1 MVTTCRRAKDK
12 GETEHTTIKTKIKT
26 KTKKPHYFTKAGRNT
41 RKKKQQE
48 KKNSNRYELVM
59 PSY

>member
-41 RKKKQQE
+41 RKKKQ
-48 KKNSNRYELVM
+48 
-59 PSY
+59 